1 MVSPIPSGKRT
12 ALLVATADVST
23 NLLNEILEP
32 RGFAPVAV
40 VSTLAELAVRMRVL
54 QPSIVIAP
62 VESAG
67 QRGDFDAITM
77 ELRRLPGCV
86 VIGTSRTKDA
96 DIVLAAMR
104 AGVLEFLVTP
114 AEPAEVRATIGR
126 VLQLTAS
133 PTAQGQVFTVYAAK
147 GGLGTSTIAA
157 SLAWELARR
166 NGKQGVALADFTT
179 TGAGMRVMLN
189 LNPLYDLGNIAAQTD
204 RIDLDFVRSVMV
216 TDPEGV
222 AVLAAAEEVDAAD
235 SLDINTGGR
244 LFDVLRQ
251 EYAYTVVDTDHHFAE
266 PTLAALDAADR
277 IILVTQ
283 LDVSALRSTQRTLGV
298 LGRLGYPTDKLIVVA
313 NRRSDRDRIAVADAE
328 QVLRRPV
335 TLTLP
340 NDYTS
345 CSDAITTGA
354 FVQRHA
360 PTSSLVSA
368 FSGLADHLTG
378 VGTAAGL
385 VAGAR
390 DDRSRLFKLFG
401 LR

>member
-67 QRGDFDAITM
+67 QGGDFDAITM

-157 SLAWELARR
+157 SLAWELARDANLR
-166 NGKQGVALADFTT
+166 VAAFSSYND
-179 TGAGMRVMLN
+179 
-189 LNPLYDLGNIAAQTD
+189 
-204 RIDLDFVRSVMV
+204 SVMS
-216 TDPEGV
+216 GV
-222 AVLAAAEEVDAAD
+222 FMKIPQEQFKKGLSTSSAANWND
-235 SLDINTGGR
+235 SSGFHN
-244 LFDVLRQ
+244 
-251 EYAYTVVDTDHHFAE
+251 
-266 PTLAALDAADR
+266 DR
-277 IILVTQ
+277 RRHAGHAQ
-283 LDVSALRSTQRTLGV
+283 PQSAL
-298 LGRLGYPTDKLIVVA
+298 
-313 NRRSDRDRIAVADAE
+313 
-328 QVLRRPV
+328 
-335 TLTLP
+335 
-340 NDYTS
+340 
-345 CSDAITTGA
+345 
-354 FVQRHA
+354 
-360 PTSSLVSA
+360 
-368 FSGLADHLTG
+368 
-378 VGTAAGL
+378 
-385 VAGAR
+385 
-390 DDRSRLFKLFG
+390 
-401 LR
+401 